1 MNKYEIT
8 YQEISEAKIILE
20 AKDEDDLANLME
32 IGQFELDWNIVGFYS
47 EWDLI
52 EVEDCHFSSWS

>member
-32 IGQFELDWNIVGFYS
+32 IGQFELDWKIVGFYS

-52 EVEDCHFSSWS
+52 EVDENE

>member
-1 MNKYEIT
+1 MNKYEVI
-8 YQEISEAKIILE
+8 YQEVSEARIILE

-32 IGQFELDWNIVGFYS
+32 ISEFDLKWKSIGFYS

-52 EVEDCHFSSWS
+52 EEEDEDE

>member
-1 MNKYEIT
+1 MNKYEVI
-8 YQEISEAKIILE
+8 YQEVSEARIILE

-32 IGQFELDWNIVGFYS
+32 ISEFDLKWKSIGFYS

-52 EVEDCHFSSWS
+52 EVEDDDE

>member
-32 IGQFELDWNIVGFYS
+32 IGHFELDWSITGFYS

-52 EVEDCHFSSWS
+52 EVGEDE

>member
-32 IGQFELDWNIVGFYS
+32 IGQFELDWKVVGFYS

-52 EVEDCHFSSWS
+52 EFDEDDEDE